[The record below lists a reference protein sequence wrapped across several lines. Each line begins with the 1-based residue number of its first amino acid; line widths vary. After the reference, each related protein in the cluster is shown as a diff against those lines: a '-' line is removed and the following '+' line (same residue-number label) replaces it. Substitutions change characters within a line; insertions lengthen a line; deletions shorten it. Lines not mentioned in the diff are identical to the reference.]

1 MNRPQVESLKKN
13 ATGMVKLAEGKVSV
27 NNGERFYIFRFRV
40 KLSNHTFKTEVPQL
54 AEYVPQLTVII
65 LHSYLQIEIFVVP
78 CVKTRQDNMSINCL
92 LDC

>member
-1 MNRPQVESLKKN
+1 
-13 ATGMVKLAEGKVSV
+13 MVKPAEGKVSV

-65 LHSYLQIEIFVVP
+65 LHS
-78 CVKTRQDNMSINCL
+78 
-92 LDC
+92 